1 MSPQKEEE
9 ILQNLI
15 NQITRDWEEGREI
28 YPVSE
33 EEIIA
38 LKEAGAELIFWNKE
52 GGHDTFCH
60 EVEVG
65 EKRFNA
71 STLKPIL

>member
-1 MSPQKEEE
+1 MPQPKEEE
-9 ILQNLI
+9 SLQNLI
-15 NQITRDWEEGREI
+15 NQITRDWEENREI

-33 EEIIA
+33 NQIID
-38 LKEAGAELIFWNKE
+38 LKEAGAELVFWNKT

-60 EVEVG
+60 EVEAMG
-65 EKRFNA
+65 KRFNA

>member
-1 MSPQKEEE
+1 MSPPKEEE
-9 ILQNLI
+9 VLQDLI
-15 NQITRDWEEGREI
+15 NHITRDWEESREI

-60 EVEVG
+60 EVKVSG
-65 EKRFNA
+65 KRFNS
-71 STLKPIL
+71 STFKPIL